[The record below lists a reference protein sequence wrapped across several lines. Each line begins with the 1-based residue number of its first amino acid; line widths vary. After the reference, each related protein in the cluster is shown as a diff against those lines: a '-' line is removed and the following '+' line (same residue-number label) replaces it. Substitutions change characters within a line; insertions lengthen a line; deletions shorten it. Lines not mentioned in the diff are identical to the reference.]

1 MAPLTGLPFRYHW
14 YVGEAPMLDELFT
27 LKLTLV
33 PGQIVVAVL
42 DEMLTAGVEA
52 ELVKL
57 TVFPV
62 ALAVVKHPV
71 ALETILA

>member
-1 MAPLTGLPFRYHW
+1 
-14 YVGEAPMLDELFT
+14 MLDELFT

-62 ALAVVKHPV
+62 ACPRRERKESCL
-71 ALETILA
+71 LEMGNFCFFLTKSC